1 MTNIWL
7 TSSNISHFST
17 NTNKSVAW
25 ATTPHEH
32 LDIKQIIDTERSAAR
47 ISSKVSKVHC
57 RLAVT
62 WRSVGFVSWWLW
74 EHRLCQ
80 WWSSSMKMD
89 EAWVVPW
96 GHRQQIWVALPNLA
110 ESEWTWSDLAILAIG
125 PLLGKGFSQ
134 SGTCLARVAP
144 GRDPNSAKSCRRVGS
159 LQCCRA
165 GIPSELQIVTVNPMP
180 RYAQCGACPAD
191 SEPSPCVSFS
201 SDIDMVFGHASFNQV
216 SRSWI
221 ESFECY

>member
-110 ESEWTWSDLAILAIG
+110 ESEWTWSDLVGLGDTCHWAIAWETFLSIRDMFG
-125 PLLGKGFSQ
+125 SC
-134 SGTCLARVAP
+134 GTRPRSELCEVLQKSWVAP
-144 GRDPNSAKSCRRVGS
+144 M
-159 LQCCRA
+159 LQ
-165 GIPSELQIVTVNPMP
+165 SW
-180 RYAQCGACPAD
+180 D
-191 SEPSPCVSFS
+191 S
-201 SDIDMVFGHASFNQV
+201 
-216 SRSWI
+216 
-221 ESFECY
+221 